1 MNAYKMGFISK
12 IKRNKFYK
20 FFTNIFVMILIPF
33 IIWMLFFD
41 ENSYL
46 VHRKFDK
53 EIEELES
60 SITFY
65 KNKIEEDKSTIK
77 KLQDYL
83 ELERFAREQYL
94 MKKENEEIYL
104 IEFDTIPKK

>member
-1 MNAYKMGFISK
+1 MGFISK

-20 FFTNIFVMILIPF
+20 FFTNIFVMILVPF

-60 SITFY
+60 SINFY
-65 KNKIEEDKSTIK
+65 KNKIEEDKNTIK
-77 KLQDYL
+77 KLQDSL